1 MEDSFPSIQR
11 QQIQSKK
18 KKKDADS
25 SQQQI
30 WFPARQI
37 QPPMVKQKPKKKD
50 ADSSQQQIWFPARE
64 IQPLMVKEKPK
75 KKNIKNIIPKKQPK
89 ASSPPPPP
97 TKDSILQEMWEKL
110 QIATFFPKFSYAL
123 FKQLMTIT
131 PNHQKMKLSRH
142 HDITKDRLEFLG
154 DRVLKIIHGRIAFE
168 YTETSGDATRLIMM
182 LESNRV
188 FACYL
193 EKLNNICTNLGKDTK
208 SCADLFEVL
217 VGAIFYTY
225 FYIDLDYQIIHKIEQ
240 WMQQVTLFSQHLRG
254 IIDSG
259 LKQDVLCKP

>member
-1 MEDSFPSIQR
+1 MMEDSFPSIQR

-37 QPPMVKQKPKKKD
+37 QPPMVKEKPKKKD
-50 ADSSQQQIWFPARE
+50 ADSSQQQIWFPARQ
-64 IQPLMVKEKPK
+64 IQPPMVKEKPK
-75 KKNIKNIIPKKQPK
+75 KKNIKKIIPKKQPK
-89 ASSPPPPP
+89 ASSPPPP
-97 TKDSILQEMWEKL
+97 TKDSIVQEMWEKL
-110 QIATFFPKFSYAL
+110 QIATFFPKFSYSL
-123 FKQLMTIT
+123 FKHLMTIT

-254 IIDSG
+254 IMDSG
-259 LKQDVLCKP
+259 LKRDVLCPL